1 MSAHLPAPPEFDQDA
16 IEDYILMH
24 AEQILVRAMVDGEW
38 RNARLTELPV
48 RDALEFV
55 IAWLRKG
62 HMPAQ
67 GVKKL

>member
-1 MSAHLPAPPEFDQDA
+1 
-16 IEDYILMH
+16 MH

-55 IAWLRKG
+55 IAWLRTG
-62 HMPAQ
+62 RMPAQ
-67 GVKKL
+67 GVKEL